1 MTIIGK
7 IHTLSVTRSGGAGAA
22 VITLNRFEVADFSY
36 ESGFTTTT
44 TVTKNDLVDY
54 LAGDQYTIKIAY
66 PTSSVPASS
75 TTLAN
80 LVTTATNAINAAF
93 PTDLA

>member
-7 IHTLSVTRSGGAGAA
+7 IHTLYVTRSGGVGAA

-44 TVTKNDLVDY
+44 TTTKNDLADS
-54 LAGDQYTIKIAY
+54 LAGDQYVVKVAY
-66 PTSSVPASS
+66 PTGSVPASS

>member
-7 IHTLSVTRSGGAGAA
+7 IHTLSVTRSGGVSAA
-22 VITLNRFEVADFSY
+22 VITLNKFEVADFSY

-44 TVTKNDLVDY
+44 TVTKNDLVGY
-54 LAGDQYTIKIAY
+54 LAGDQYTVKVCY
-66 PTSSVPASS
+66 PTGSVPASS